1 MSTIDQN
8 SQNSLSA
15 ILDKLGVNRADEKK
29 QGAKNTLG
37 QEDFLKLMTTQ
48 LQNQDP
54 FAPMENGDFIA
65 QMAQFSTVTGITDMG
80 ETLKGLSSQLSEF
93 RLATATNLL
102 GSSVLIPGNT
112 ARPNENGEIHGV
124 VDLPSASTATS
135 ISISDMNG
143 ELIDT
148 IELGPQ
154 SSGLVGFTWNNVPQ
168 NIIDENA
175 AVRLDAYAD
184 TSTGREAVSSSVFAE
199 VLAASAGGASG
210 VRLDVRDYGEIDAAE
225 VVKFRK

>member
-15 ILDKLGVNRADEKK
+15 ILDKLGVSRADEKK
-29 QGAKNTLG
+29 QAARNTLG

-135 ISISDMNG
+135 ITISDMNG
-143 ELIDT
+143 EVID
-148 IELGPQ
+148 
-154 SSGLVGFTWNNVPQ
+154 
-168 NIIDENA
+168 
-175 AVRLDAYAD
+175 
-184 TSTGREAVSSSVFAE
+184 
-199 VLAASAGGASG
+199 
-210 VRLDVRDYGEIDAAE
+210 
-225 VVKFRK
+225 